1 MFEIIYH
8 PLYGELHDTD
18 QPKPAFESYENPN
31 RCKIIWEYLKKI
43 GYVLRDF
50 RATAIQTNTEKSLV
64 IRKPA
69 PLDKKDLFLVH
80 TQYYIDKVECF
91 TKAGCGQL
99 GDLVLATEDLME
111 IGLLS
116 AGGAYEAIK
125 DVATKKYN
133 QSFAIIRPPGHHS
146 TPDTADG
153 LCVFNNIALAIKK
166 MRKELDFKEKIVI
179 IDIDAHFGNGLSS
192 IFYQDPT
199 VLYTS
204 IHEYDFLTYD
214 EGFFDAIGLK
224 NGLGY
229 NINFPVPFKAGDTYL
244 EKYCNFIEPFIIKY
258 QPEIII
264 IATGLDGHWADPI
277 GNLSFSSQG
286 YIYFTNWLKRVSKE
300 VCQSRVCFCL
310 EGGYNLIM
318 IPRLIE
324 ILISEFISQPI
335 KNTIDDLPSKHYFS
349 NSVADESFMQSYD
362 EQLKILKKRLERI
375 WNIVS

>member
-18 QPKPAFESYENPN
+18 QPKPAFESYENPS
-31 RCKIIWEYLKKI
+31 RCKVIWEYLKKI

-50 RATAIQTNTEKSLV
+50 RATAIQTNTDKNLV
-64 IRKPA
+64 IRKPT
-69 PLDKKDLFLVH
+69 PIDKKDLYLVH
-80 TQYYIDKVECF
+80 SQYYVDKVECF

-116 AGGAYEAIK
+116 AGGAYEAVK
-125 DVATKKYN
+125 DVITKKYN

-166 MRKELDFKEKIVI
+166 IRKDLDFKGKIAVL
-179 IDIDAHFGNGLSS
+179 DIDAHFGNGISS

-199 VLYTS
+199 VLYSS
-204 IHEYDFLTYD
+204 IHEYDFLTYED
-214 EGFFDAIGLK
+214 GFFDAIGSK

-229 NINFPVPFKAGDTYL
+229 NINFPVPFKAGDKYL
-244 EKYCNFIEPFIIKY
+244 EKYCNFIKPFIVNY

-264 IATGLDGHWADPI
+264 VAAGFDGHYSDPI
-277 GNLSFSSQG
+277 GNLCFSSKG
-286 YIYFTNWLKRVSKE
+286 YAFFANWLKNLSKTICGGKVS
-300 VCQSRVCFCL
+300 FCL

-318 IPRLIE
+318 LPRLIE
-324 ILISEFISQPI
+324 VIIGEFISHPVKNPI
-335 KNTIDDLPSKHYFS
+335 DEIPSDNFFS
-349 NSVADESFMQSYD
+349 NALSDEAFLQGYD
-362 EQLKILKKRLERI
+362 EQLKILRKRLERI
-375 WNIVS
+375 WNIIQ